1 MAKEKPKRKGN
12 KRSALRV
19 FAHYVFLWPS
29 FRTYYTMIRGWFKKG
44 KKPKKKEKV
53 VIIEEH

>member
-1 MAKEKPKRKGN
+1 MVKQKEKPKRN

-19 FAHYVFLWPS
+19 IAHYIFLWPS
-29 FRTYYTMIRGWFKKG
+29 FRTYYTMLIGHFKKG

-53 VIIEEH
+53 VIIED